1 MIQDFIPALEWLRTY
16 KRDNLRGD
24 LSAGLIVAIMLVP
37 QSMAYAMLAGLPVI
51 IGLYAAT
58 IPLLIYALFGSSR
71 HLAVGPVAMMSLL
84 VFAAASKLAQPGSET
99 YIGFV
104 LLLSFMVGAMQF
116 LFGVLRLGF
125 LVHFVS
131 HAVISGFMS
140 AAAIVIFLS
149 QLKHLLGIK
158 IAGGGSVFHILV
170 EVSRNIGDT
179 NLITLMIGL
188 GSICILSILKKK
200 HPLFPSQLVV
210 VIGGTL
216 LVYLLG
222 LEKFGVETVGRVPK
236 GLPSFSIPEFSAN
249 WMMLLLP
256 SSITIVF
263 VGFMES
269 IAVAELIAAKEKY
282 KIDPNQEL
290 KGLGLAN
297 LVGAFVSCYPV
308 TGGLSRTAVNYQAG
322 ARTGLASMVTAAVV
336 ILTLLFFTPL
346 FFDLPRA
353 VLASIIMTAVMG
365 FVDVEEAKHL
375 FKIKTADGWI
385 WILTFISALAI
396 GIDYGILIG
405 ICFSLLLF
413 IWRTSHPHAAE
424 IGYLAQEDVFRNIK
438 RYPQAETY
446 PHILILRVDA
456 SLYFANMSFLERF
469 LRKNIAEKPDTR
481 WVIVDFSGVND
492 IDAVAIHTLEELMD
506 TYREKGLNFA
516 LSEMKGPVRDLV
528 AKAGW
533 HEKYGKQVEYLSIK
547 HALRDIR
554 VGDAPD

>member
-1 MIQDFIPALEWLRTY
+1 MIQKLIPALEWLHTY
-16 KRDNLRGD
+16 KIGNLRGD

-37 QSMAYAMLAGLPVI
+37 QSMAYAMLAGLPVV

-58 IPLLIYALFGSSR
+58 IPPLIYALFGSSR
-71 HLAVGPVAMMSLL
+71 HLAVGPVAMVSLL
-84 VFAAASKLAQPGSET
+84 VFGAAAKLAQPGSET
-99 YIGFV
+99 YIGLV

-116 LFGVLRLGF
+116 LLGVFRLGF

-149 QLKHLLGIK
+149 QLKQLLGIK
-158 IAGGGSVFHILV
+158 IAGGESVFHILV
-170 EVSRNIGDT
+170 EAARNIGDT
-179 NLITLMIGL
+179 NPATLVIGL
-188 GSICILSILKKK
+188 GSICILYIFKKK
-200 HPLFPSQLVV
+200 YPLFPSQLVV

-216 LVYLLG
+216 VVYLLG
-222 LEKFGVETVGRVPK
+222 LEKLGTETVGMVPR
-236 GLPSFSIPEFSAN
+236 GLPSISIPEFS
-249 WMMLLLP
+249 MDSMKLLLP
-256 SSITIVF
+256 SAITIVF

-297 LVGAFVSCYPV
+297 LAGAFLSCYPV

-322 ARTGLASMVTAAVV
+322 ARTGLASVVTATVV
-336 ILTLLFFTPL
+336 ILTILLFTPL
-346 FFDLPRA
+346 FFHLPRA
-353 VLASIIMTAVMG
+353 VLAAIIMVAVMG
-365 FVDVEEAKHL
+365 LIDVEEGKHL

-405 ICFSLLLF
+405 ISFSLLLF

-424 IGYLAQEDVFRNIK
+424 VGYLEHEDVFRNVK
-438 RYPQAETY
+438 RFPQAKTY

-456 SLYFANMSFLERF
+456 PLYFANMSFLERL
-469 LRKNIAEKPDTR
+469 LRKSIAEKPETR
-481 WVIVDFSGVND
+481 WVIMDFSGVND
-492 IDAVAIHTLEELMD
+492 MDAVAIHTLEELMD
-506 TYREKGLNFA
+506 AYREEGINFA
-516 LSEMKGPVRDLV
+516 FSEMRGPVRDLV

-533 HEKYGKQVEYLSIK
+533 HEKYGKHAEYVSVK
-547 HALRDIR
+547 HALGDI
-554 VGDAPD
+554 G